1 LKNPSFIALDL
12 GTSSI
17 KGAVIDLD
25 RLRLAHVQSVPF
37 PAPIPGLPPLF
48 CEIDPGQVVSAVG
61 SLLERLLPHAPNC
74 AGVVTCGQMGGL
86 VLATGGGAPLS
97 NCISWRDQRLL
108 MMRPPASAPSGAGTY
123 WDLFQQR
130 LSPAERRQLGNELQP
145 GNPLSLLFWLAQEK
159 RLPGPGA
166 IAATLPDFVLARLCG
181 AAPGPELTLAT
192 SSINLETLD
201 WHHAAF
207 ARLGLESV
215 RWPALRGL
223 REPVGRIAIGG
234 SSLPCYAPVGD
245 HACALAG
252 AFIGEGELSLNIS
265 TGSQASLLTAR
276 LELGNYQTRPF
287 FDGRFLNTITHI
299 PAGRAL
305 NVLLGLAGELAAAQG
320 VQLDDPWPVIQQ
332 AVAAVSETDLDV
344 DLAFF
349 PSPVGQ
355 RGAISNIREGNLT
368 LGQLFYGAFRNM
380 ADNYAACAR
389 RLAPDRKWNTL
400 VFSGGL
406 AQKLERLREMILAR
420 FDCRYRLCASTEDT
434 LIGLLALALVIDGRA
449 PSVASAVETLRNY
462 DRSLIEEQT

>member
-1 LKNPSFIALDL
+1 VKNSSFIALDL

-25 RLRLAHVQSVPF
+25 RLRLAHLRRLPF
-37 PAPIPGLPPLF
+37 PGPIPGLPPLF
-48 CEIDPGQVVSAVG
+48 CEIDPGQVVSAAR
-61 SLLERLLPHAPNC
+61 SLLEQLLPNAPNC

-86 VLATGGGAPLS
+86 VLTTGDGRPLS

-108 MMRPPASAPSGAGTY
+108 MRPPVGAPSGADTY
-123 WDLFQQR
+123 WDLFLER
-130 LSPAERRQLGNELQP
+130 LGPVERRQLGNELQP
-145 GNPLSLLFWLAQEK
+145 GNPMSLLFWLAQEK
-159 RLPGPGA
+159 LLPGLGP

-181 AAPGPELTLAT
+181 STPASELTLAAG
-192 SSINLETLD
+192 SLNLETLD

-207 ARLGLESV
+207 SRLGLENV
-215 RWPALRGL
+215 RWPVLRPL
-223 REPVGRIAIGG
+223 REPVGRINLGG

-245 HACALAG
+245 HQCALAG
-252 AFIGEGELSLNIS
+252 AFISEGELSLNIS
-265 TGSQASLLTAR
+265 TGSQTSVLTAQ

-320 VQLDDPWPVIQQ
+320 LQPGDLWPVIEQ
-332 AVAAVSETDLDV
+332 AVTAVSETDLVV

-368 LGQLFYGAFRNM
+368 LGQLFYSAFRNM
-380 ADNYAACAR
+380 ADNYAACAL
-389 RLAPDRKWNTL
+389 RLSPGRNWNML

-406 AQKLERLREMILAR
+406 AQKLDRLREMILAR
-420 FDCRYRLCASTEDT
+420 FDCRYRLCDSTEDT
-434 LIGLLALALVIDGRA
+434 LIGLLALALVIGGRA
-449 PSVASAVETLRNY
+449 PSMAAAVETLRNH